1 MPPETSN
8 PNTRVAIV
16 GVGQVGSAA
25 AYALILGHVANELL
39 LVDIKAELRD
49 AQVRD
54 LADVAYGNNSGI
66 RVRAATYQEVGQCD
80 IVVITA
86 GSKHSR
92 GETTVQHLYHKIAI
106 IRGIVDE
113 ARPFRSDTILLI
125 VANPVDLLTS
135 LAQELSGLPKSQ
147 VLGSGTYLD
156 SVRIRGL
163 LAERAGVATSSIDA
177 QVVGVHG
184 PSEVV
189 AWSGV
194 TIGGVPI
201 ARWFPQNT
209 DTLTDVANECKAK
222 SQTIIRAKGG
232 TPFGIGSVV
241 CSICSSILF
250 DKRDVCCLSH
260 FLSEYKCCISLP
272 VVLGRGGVMK
282 AIDMQLDREEWE
294 DLNETAQELK
304 RTMERLKSDESQ

>member
-1 MPPETSN
+1 MPSEHSLPQ
-8 PNTRVAIV
+8 TRVAIV

-25 AYALILGHVANELL
+25 AYALILGRVADELL

-66 RVRAATYQEVGQCD
+66 RVRAATIQEIGQCD

-86 GSKHSR
+86 GSRYSR
-92 GETTVQHLYHKIAI
+92 GETNVQHLYHKIAI
-106 IRGIVDE
+106 VQGIVNE

-135 LAQELSGLPKSQ
+135 LAQELSGLPASQ
-147 VLGSGTYLD
+147 VLGSGTFLD

-163 LAERAGVATSSIDA
+163 LAERAGVATSSVDV

-184 PSEVV
+184 NSEVV

-194 TIGGVPI
+194 TIGGVPA
-201 ARWFPQNT
+201 ARWFPDKT
-209 DTLTDVANECKAK
+209 SHLAEVANQCKAK

-250 DKRDVCCLSH
+250 DRRDVCCISHYLSD
-260 FLSEYKCCISLP
+260 YKCCFSLP
-272 VVLGRGGVMK
+272 VVLGREGVIK
-282 AIDMQLDREEWE
+282 AIDMHLDQKEWE
-294 DLNETAQELK
+294 DLDESAQELK
-304 RTMERLKSDESQ
+304 HMVERLKSDQGL